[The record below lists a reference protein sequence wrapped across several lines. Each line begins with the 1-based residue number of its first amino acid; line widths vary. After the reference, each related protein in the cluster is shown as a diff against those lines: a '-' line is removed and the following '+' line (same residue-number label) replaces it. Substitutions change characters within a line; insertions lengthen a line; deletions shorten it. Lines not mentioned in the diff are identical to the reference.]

1 VYAVLLLLSN
11 DDIASAVTACTSSKA
26 FLESFLQVVACACY
40 NCCGFGYLP
49 YQHAMQTNYAAG
61 VESLKAAAKDLAI
74 RYQHYS
80 SGVVR
85 LEVSLKYF
93 TSIDCIS
100 QCQQHS
106 CMTTAAETEGLSAS
120 TM

>member
-1 VYAVLLLLSN
+1 
-11 DDIASAVTACTSSKA
+11 
-26 FLESFLQVVACACY
+26 
-40 NCCGFGYLP
+40 
-49 YQHAMQTNYAAG
+49 MQTNYATA

-85 LEVSLKYF
+85 LEVSLKHF

-100 QCQQHS
+100 QRQQHN
-106 CMTTAAETEGLSAS
+106 CMTKAGEKDVLFAS
-120 TM
+120 PM

>member
-1 VYAVLLLLSN
+1 
-11 DDIASAVTACTSSKA
+11 
-26 FLESFLQVVACACY
+26 
-40 NCCGFGYLP
+40 
-49 YQHAMQTNYAAG
+49 MQTNYAAG

-100 QCQQHS
+100 QCQQS
-106 CMTTAAETEGLSAS
+106 SSMPTAAETEGLLAS
-120 TM
+120 PVYCAGGQLEQRILGSCQSLIRNDCVCICNI